1 VDIST
6 SAVLNSAADTNSSP
20 LYRLSSAVDP
30 DTAAGM
36 LIMQIAEFA
45 DVPFGSSL
53 VKLRSVIEAIE
64 AENVIETPD

>member
-1 VDIST
+1 MDIST

-45 DVPFGSSL
+45 VPFGSSL

-64 AENVIETPD
+64 AGNVIETPD